1 MGRLQVT
8 CEVAVCITVVV
19 VEQLALQPTVT
30 LKNAN
35 YNAPPQRGGPGPD
48 SFLIIIIFFFS
59 YFVAQIAKKC

>member
-1 MGRLQVT
+1 MLQWLILNMSKYIRKKYIGRLQVP
-8 CEVAVCITVVV
+8 CEVAVCITVVA

-48 SFLIIIIFFFS
+48 SYI
-59 YFVAQIAKKC
+59 

>member
-48 SFLIIIIFFFS
+48 SLLLNL
-59 YFVAQIAKKC
+59 